1 MESGRE
7 RMQHFLSGG
16 EDVTWYISVVCV
28 LGGSTLYYYDYEDD
42 NDISPFNKVWELYSG
57 VGPSPKLEVKELFQ

>member
-1 MESGRE
+1 
-7 RMQHFLSGG
+7 MQHFLSGG

-42 NDISPFNKVWELYSG
+42 NDISPFNKV
-57 VGPSPKLEVKELFQ
+57 